1 MVLWNSQGPTGRE
14 RAIESLIDRE
24 PHGNYYRAARVVVRI
39 VLNLIYC
46 NPLRALEL

>member
-24 PHGNYYRAARVVVRI
+24 PHGNYYRAARVVVRN
-39 VLNLIYC
+39 VTS
-46 NPLRALEL
+46 